1 MVFEKRIGIDW
12 PRAVVVELKEAPQ
25 IPTHGAKIK
34 WKDNP
39 PHLDK
44 LGARTWMVSARVVE
58 SLATARLRTMGV
70 ALASGHRTMVEKI

>member
-25 IPTHGAKIK
+25 IPTHGAKTK

-39 PHLDK
+39 PHLDATA
-44 LGARTWMVSARVVE
+44 LARDVQVLVRVVE

-70 ALASGHRTMVEKI
+70 ALAGNDM